1 VAGEGKGTA
10 GKLSF
15 KKGYIKMQKDLIGIH
30 VKRRDF
36 IKTTTLAGMA
46 ATLPGTSL
54 LAQNTAGSVPRP
66 APTGTKRNLLL
77 LSENLAEQQ
86 QLIES
91 IKALKEFEFLVTP
104 VKINFQQPQEITKA
118 IQGNNP
124 DILFLVLPRM
134 GTTTGGFATA
144 IGDLDIPAV
153 LLPPNLDLIML
164 ASDLAARLREKGIT
178 ALLANSD
185 PHAVEMVK
193 IAAKPR
199 ILEGKRIVIFG
210 KPFDSSS
217 IPALNLNADYV
228 YRRTGVRIQYRPIED
243 LPPLLASVD
252 EAAARKEMER
262 WKKEAVK
269 VVEATDQQLLD
280 SCKVY
285 ILLRSLIEKENL
297 SGISIDCLSFSFN
310 PKPLLPLPCLAFTR
324 LRDEGFAAPCEA
336 DVCGLITSMVLQEI
350 SQKPSYFFN
359 VSSVDPKKSSTV
371 LRHCVAPLR
380 LMGREAPPLPYNLRD
395 YHGMGKGVTPE
406 VEFPAGVEI
415 TMGGF
420 TKDLKSVYFWP
431 GRIIPGVHDTERP
444 SFANAT
450 GTAAKMRMFC
460 SNRAEVKIKDPERFI
475 QSIAGIHH
483 AMVAGN
489 YTTALRDAMLRM
501 NVNIISTP
509 DSSAPEA

>member
-1 VAGEGKGTA
+1 MPE
-10 GKLSF
+10 
-15 KKGYIKMQKDLIGIH
+15 DLIGLH

-36 IKTTTLAGMA
+36 LKTTTLAGMA
-46 ATLPGTSL
+46 ATLPAASL
-54 LAQNTAGSVPRP
+54 LAQNTEASTPRP
-66 APTGTKRNLLL
+66 APIGTKRNLLL
-77 LSENLAEQQ
+77 LSENLAEQEK
-86 QLIES
+86 LIES
-91 IKALKEFEFLVTP
+91 IKALKEFEFLLNP

-118 IQGNNP
+118 IQSNNP
-124 DILFLVLPRM
+124 DIFFMVLPRM
-134 GTTTGGFATA
+134 GTSTAAFADA

-153 LLPPNLDLIML
+153 FLPPNLDLIML
-164 ASDLAARLREKGIT
+164 ATDLVARLREKGIT

-193 IAAKPR
+193 LAARPR

-217 IPALNLNADYV
+217 ASTKNLNADIV
-228 YRRTGVRIQYRPIED
+228 YKRTGVRLQYRPIED
-243 LPPLLASVD
+243 LPPLLANVD

-269 VVEATDQQLLD
+269 VVEATDQQILE

-285 ILLRSLIEKENL
+285 ILLRSIIEKEQL
-297 SGISIDCLSFSFN
+297 SGISMDCLSFSFN
-310 PKPLLPLPCLAFTR
+310 PKPILPLPCLAFTR

-336 DVCGLITSMVLQEI
+336 DVCGLITSMVLQEV
-350 SQKPSYFFN
+350 SQRPSYFFN

-380 LMGREAPPLPYNLRD
+380 LMGRNAPALSYNLRD

-406 VEFPAGVEI
+406 VEFPVGVEI

-420 TKDLKSVYFWP
+420 TKDLKSVYLWP
-431 GRIIPGVHDTERP
+431 GRIIPGVQDTGRP
-444 SFANAT
+444 SFVDAKGNAS
-450 GTAAKMRMFC
+450 KMRMFC
-460 SNRAEVKIKDPERFI
+460 SNRAEVRIKDPQRFI

-489 YTTALRDAMLRM
+489 YTTALRDVMLRM

-509 DSSAPEA
+509 DSSAPKA